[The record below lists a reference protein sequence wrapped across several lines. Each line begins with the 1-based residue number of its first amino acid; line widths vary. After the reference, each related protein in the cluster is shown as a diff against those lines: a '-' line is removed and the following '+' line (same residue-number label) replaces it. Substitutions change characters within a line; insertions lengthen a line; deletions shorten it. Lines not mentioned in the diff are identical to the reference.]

1 MADQELQIEDDLTL
15 SIDNS
20 GPTPWLRWKD
30 KRGDPVHEW
39 KLMRITENGNL
50 WLPEDMRK

>member
-30 KRGDPVHEW
+30 NRGDPVHEW
-39 KLMRITENGNL
+39 KLMRITEHGNL
-50 WLPEDMRK
+50 WIPEVMRK